1 MRARIIQI
9 HTEADYQK
17 LHAPAEE
24 LAGGGLVAFPT
35 ETVYG
40 LGANALDAEAV
51 KQIYIAK
58 GRPSDNPLIVH
69 VAAKE
74 AISPLVEM
82 IPAAA
87 EKVIEAFCPGPIT
100 LVLKKSNLVPDA
112 VTAGGKTV
120 AIRIP
125 EHEIARKL
133 IEMSGVPVAAPSAN
147 ISGRPS
153 PTTAAHVAADLSKQ
167 ISYIIDG
174 GACRVGLEST
184 VVDFTVEPPKILRPG
199 GISHEQ
205 LCSLLGKVDGYAPG
219 DSDVQAP
226 KSPGMKYKHYAPNAE
241 LIVFEG
247 RSCGAEILKRIK
259 QVQDK
264 TVCVLTAGTT
274 NAYPCSTIDC
284 GNTAEDY
291 AKSLFD
297 ALRQA
302 DDRGAD
308 LIFAEFPFTSGGIAT
323 ALRNRIYKSC
333 GGNVILCE

>member
-9 HTEADYQK
+9 DTETDYHK
-17 LHAPAEE
+17 LEAPAKE
-24 LAGGGLVAFPT
+24 LAQGGLVAFPT

-51 KQIYIAK
+51 KRIYIAK

-69 VAAKE
+69 VATKE
-74 AISPLVEM
+74 AIYPLVET

-100 LVLKKSNLVPDA
+100 LVMNKSKLVPDA
-112 VTAGGKTV
+112 VTAGGATV

-125 EHEIARKL
+125 EHQIARKL

-167 ISYIIDG
+167 VSYIIDG

-184 VVDFTVEPPKILRPG
+184 VVDFTVQPPKILRPG
-199 GISHEQ
+199 GISHEE
-205 LCSLLGKVDGYAPG
+205 LCLLLGEVEGYAPE
-219 DSDVQAP
+219 DSDTQAP
-226 KSPGMKYKHYAPNAE
+226 KSPGMKYKHYAPKAA
-241 LIVFEG
+241 VVVYEG
-247 RSCGAEILKRIK
+247 PSCRAEIVKRIK
-259 QVQDK
+259 QIKDK

-274 NAYPCSTIDC
+274 NVYPCSTIDC
-284 GNTAEDY
+284 GDTAEDY
-291 AKSLFD
+291 AKALFD

-302 DDRGAD
+302 DDREAD
-308 LIFAEFPFTSGGIAT
+308 LIFAEFPFASGGIAT

-333 GGNVILCE
+333 GGNVIICK